1 MYKNASKT
9 MNINLEYYKVFYY
22 VCTAGSLTAA
32 AQKLCISQPAVS
44 QAVRQLE
51 KEAGTRLFLRTSKGI
66 RLTREG
72 ELLFR
77 YVKTGV
83 EQLLEGGRML
93 ERMLDMDMGE
103 VRIGASDMTLQFF
116 LLPFLEQFH
125 KEYPRIKVTVTN
137 APTPETICSLE
148 EGKIDFG
155 VVTTPFSCKSV
166 LHQMRV
172 KSIGTVFIAGN
183 SFGELKGR
191 NLDYSILNRF
201 PCIFLEK
208 NTSTRAFMD
217 GFLSEK
223 GIELTPEF
231 ELATSD
237 MIVQFAKRNMGIG
250 CVMDGFA
257 RDAIEK
263 GEVFELDFKEK
274 MPLRS
279 ICVVTGENHLISLAG
294 RKLLK
299 LFEER
304 IEFSDKV

>member
-155 VVTTPFSCKSV
+155 VVTTPFSCKSTI
-166 LHQMRV
+166 HSMMV
-172 KSIGTVFIAGN
+172 KPIGTVFIAGD
-183 SFGELKGR
+183 SFGELKGKI
-191 NLDYSILNRF
+191 LDYHALSGL

-217 GFLSEK
+217 AFLSAK
-223 GIELTPEF
+223 GMELTPEF

-237 MIVQFAKRNMGIG
+237 MIVQFAKRNMGVG

-257 RDAIEK
+257 KDAIAK

-274 MPLRS
+274 MPLRH
-279 ICVVTGENHLISLAG
+279 ICVVTGENSLISLAG
-294 RKLLK
+294 RKLLN
-299 LFEER
+299 LFDEMAE
-304 IEFSDKV
+304 SS

>member
-1 MYKNASKT
+1 

-22 VCTAGSLTAA
+22 VCLEGSLTAA

-51 KEAGTRLFLRTSKGI
+51 KEAGARLFFRTSKGVQ
-66 RLTREG
+66 LTREG

-77 YVKTGV
+77 YVKVGV

-93 ERMLDMDMGE
+93 KRMLDMDMGE

-125 KEYPRIKVTVTN
+125 RQYPKIKVTVTN
-137 APTPETICSLE
+137 APTPETIRSLE

-155 VVTTPFSCKSV
+155 VVTTRFSCKSGIQKT
-166 LHQMRV
+166 LV
-172 KSIGTVFIAGN
+172 KPIRNVFIAGN
-183 SFGELKGR
+183 SFEQLKGR
-191 NLDYSILNRF
+191 LLNYSALCGL

-217 GFLSEK
+217 GFLLEK
-223 GIELTPEF
+223 GIELKPEF

-237 MIVQFAKRNMGIG
+237 MIVQFARRNMGIG
-250 CVMDGFA
+250 CVMEEFA
-257 RDAIEK
+257 GEAMER
-263 GEVFELDFKEK
+263 GEVFKLTFHEK
-274 MPLRS
+274 MPLRH
-279 ICVVTGENHLISLAG
+279 ICVVTGESGLISMAG
-294 RKLLK
+294 RSLLA
-299 LFEER
+299 LLTEEAKER
-304 IEFSDKV
+304 KET

>member
-1 MYKNASKT
+1 

-22 VCTAGSLTAA
+22 VCLEGSLTAA

-51 KEAGTRLFLRTSKGI
+51 KEAGARLFFRTSKGVQ
-66 RLTREG
+66 LTREG

-77 YVKTGV
+77 YVKVGV

-93 ERMLDMDMGE
+93 KRMLDMDMGE

-125 KEYPRIKVTVTN
+125 RQYPKIKVTVTN
-137 APTPETICSLE
+137 APTPETIRSLE

-155 VVTTPFSCKSV
+155 VVTTPFSCKSGIQKT
-166 LHQMRV
+166 LV
-172 KSIGTVFIAGN
+172 KPIRNVFIAGN
-183 SFGELKGR
+183 SFEQLKGR
-191 NLDYSILNRF
+191 PLNYSALCGL

-223 GIELTPEF
+223 GIELKPEF

-237 MIVQFAKRNMGIG
+237 MIVQFARRNMGIG
-250 CVMDGFA
+250 CVMEEFA
-257 RDAIEK
+257 GEAMER
-263 GEVFELDFKEK
+263 GEVFKLTFHEK
-274 MPLRS
+274 MPLRH
-279 ICVVTGENHLISLAG
+279 ICVVTGESGLISMAG
-294 RKLLK
+294 RSLLA
-299 LFEER
+299 LLTEEAKER
-304 IEFSDKV
+304 KET

>member
-1 MYKNASKT
+1 MYKNASKN

-22 VCTAGSLTAA
+22 VCTEGSLTAA

-155 VVTTPFSCKSV
+155 VVTTPFSCKSTI
-166 LHQMRV
+166 HSMMV
-172 KSIGTVFIAGN
+172 KPIGTVFIAGD
-183 SFGELKGR
+183 SFGELKGKK
-191 NLDYSILNRF
+191 LDYSILGSL

-217 GFLSEK
+217 AFLSAK
-223 GIELTPEF
+223 GMELTPEF

-237 MIVQFAKRNMGIG
+237 MIVQFAKRNMGVG

-257 RDAIEK
+257 KDAIAK

-274 MPLRS
+274 MPLRH
-279 ICVVTGENHLISLAG
+279 ICVVTGENSLISLAG
-294 RKLLK
+294 RKLLN
-299 LFEER
+299 LFDEMAE
-304 IEFSDKV
+304 SS